1 MKLRSNGHYYNATLE
16 TLLDCLEAAEKE
28 LAVWEADPG
37 KPAAYNAARRRK
49 VIAKLKASI
58 AARVAW
64 HRAELK
70 KGLDAGFAPSEH
82 FEPRT
87 RSINYPKARRA
98 SAHV

>member
-16 TLLDCLEAAEKE
+16 TLLDCLEVAEKE
-28 LAVWEADPG
+28 LAVWEAEAG
-37 KPAAYNAARRRK
+37 KLAAYNAARRTK
-49 VIAKLKASI
+49 VVAKLKASI

-70 KGLDAGFAPSEH
+70 KGVDAGFAPSEQ

-87 RSINYPKARRA
+87 RSIVYPKTRA
-98 SAHV
+98 QPHA